1 MVAGVVDASFGTVF
15 DEVFGEREAFEDD
28 APGGGALVFDGFP
41 HEFGD
46 DED

>member
-1 MVAGVVDASFGTVF
+1 MIAGIVDTAFGAVF
-15 DEVFGEREAFEDD
+15 DEVFGESEALEDD

-41 HEFGD
+41 HELGD